1 MHFLGPP
8 VPLNVPTKPR
18 LHISEVP
25 SLRPDRPAHRL
36 GKFAHWAID
45 MVSYGQ
51 VPLLTL
57 SGGLM
62 ASGAR
67 SQTQSFDKHSSLR
80 AHPFFR
86 DLGATVIDRLAPR
99 VITSKVRKASV
110 IFRKGDI
117 GSKLYAVRS
126 GAVRISAP
134 SEEGK
139 DAIFN
144 LVVPGELFGEIAF
157 LDGGQRTADAVAIDN
172 CELMVIE
179 RRDFIP
185 LIRDNPEV
193 AERLIKIL
201 CARIRRTS
209 EQVED
214 IVFLGL
220 PGRLAKVL
228 LHLYQPSAAAA
239 PSSKINVTQREISQM
254 IGVSRESANKQ
265 LQDWQRKKW
274 LKLERGG
281 LVIFA
286 PQALRDLLSKDMA

>member
-1 MHFLGPP
+1 
-8 VPLNVPTKPR
+8 
-18 LHISEVP
+18 
-25 SLRPDRPAHRL
+25 
-36 GKFAHWAID
+36 
-45 MVSYGQ
+45 
-51 VPLLTL
+51 
-57 SGGLM
+57 M
-62 ASGAR
+62 AMGVTENSRAP
-67 SQTQSFDKHSSLR
+67 SFDKHALLR

-86 DLGATVIDRLAPR
+86 DLGGTVIDRLAPR
-99 VITSKVRKASV
+99 VITTKLKKGAI

-117 GSKLYAVRS
+117 GSKLYAVRA

-193 AERLIKIL
+193 AIRLIKIL
-201 CARIRRTS
+201 CARLRKTS

-220 PGRLAKVL
+220 PNRLAKVL
-228 LHLYQPSAAAA
+228 LHLYRPSAAVL
-239 PSSKINVTQREISQM
+239 PSSKIHVTQREISQM

-265 LQDWQRKKW
+265 LQEWQRKKW

-286 PQALRDLLSKDMA
+286 PQALRDLVSKNMA

>member
-1 MHFLGPP
+1 
-8 VPLNVPTKPR
+8 
-18 LHISEVP
+18 
-25 SLRPDRPAHRL
+25 
-36 GKFAHWAID
+36 
-45 MVSYGQ
+45 
-51 VPLLTL
+51 
-57 SGGLM
+57 M
-62 ASGAR
+62 APEAR
-67 SQTQSFDKHSSLR
+67 SQTQPFDKHTLLR

-86 DLGATVIDRLAPR
+86 DLGDTVIDRLAPR
-99 VITSKVRKASV
+99 VITSKVKRGSV

-117 GSKLYAVRS
+117 GSKLYAVRA

-134 SEEGK
+134 SEQGK

-172 CELMVIE
+172 CELLVIE

-185 LIRDNPEV
+185 LLRDNPEI
-193 AERLIKIL
+193 AIRLIKVL
-201 CARIRRTS
+201 CGRLRRTS

-220 PGRLAKVL
+220 PNRLAKAL
-228 LHLYQPSAAAA
+228 LHLYGPSGQAA
-239 PSSKINVTQREISQM
+239 SSNKIHVTQREISQM

-265 LQDWQRKKW
+265 LQDWQRRKW

-286 PQALRDLLSKDMA
+286 PEALRDLVAKSVP

>member
-1 MHFLGPP
+1 
-8 VPLNVPTKPR
+8 
-18 LHISEVP
+18 
-25 SLRPDRPAHRL
+25 
-36 GKFAHWAID
+36 
-45 MVSYGQ
+45 
-51 VPLLTL
+51 
-57 SGGLM
+57 M
-62 ASGAR
+62 ATGATT
-67 SQTQSFDKHSSLR
+67 QTQSSDKHSVLR

-86 DLGATVIDRLAPR
+86 DLGNTIIDRLAPR
-99 VITSKVRKASV
+99 FITTKIKKGAV

-117 GSKLYAVRS
+117 GSKLYAVRA

-157 LDGGQRTADAVAIDN
+157 LDGGQRTADAVAIEN
-172 CELMVIE
+172 SELLVIE

-201 CARIRRTS
+201 CARIRKTS

-220 PGRLAKVL
+220 PNRLAKVL
-228 LHLYQPSAAAA
+228 LHLYRPSAATL
-239 PSSKINVTQREISQM
+239 PSGKIHVTQREISQM

-281 LVIFA
+281 VVIFA
-286 PQALRDLLSKDMA
+286 PQALRDLVSKSLV

>member
-1 MHFLGPP
+1 MATGES
-8 VPLNVPTKPR
+8 
-18 LHISEVP
+18 IQ
-25 SLRPDRPAHRL
+25 
-36 GKFAHWAID
+36 
-45 MVSYGQ
+45 GQ
-51 VPLLTL
+51 F
-57 SGGLM
+57 S
-62 ASGAR
+62 
-67 SQTQSFDKHSSLR
+67 DKHGVLH

-86 DLGATVIDRLAPR
+86 DLGNTVIDRLAPR
-99 VITSKVRKASV
+99 VIATKIKKGAV

-117 GSKLYAVRS
+117 GSKLYAVRA

-157 LDGGQRTADAVAIDN
+157 LDGGQRTADAVAIEN
-172 CELMVIE
+172 CELLVIE

-201 CARIRRTS
+201 CARIRKTS

-220 PGRLAKVL
+220 PNRLAKVL
-228 LHLYQPSAAAA
+228 LHLSRPSAANS
-239 PSSKINVTQREISQM
+239 PVSKIQVTQREISQM

-281 LVIFA
+281 VVIFA
-286 PQALRDLLSKDMA
+286 PQALRDLVSKSLA

>member
-1 MHFLGPP
+1 
-8 VPLNVPTKPR
+8 
-18 LHISEVP
+18 
-25 SLRPDRPAHRL
+25 
-36 GKFAHWAID
+36 
-45 MVSYGQ
+45 
-51 VPLLTL
+51 
-57 SGGLM
+57 M
-62 ASGAR
+62 AMGATPK
-67 SQTQSFDKHSSLR
+67 TQSFDKHALLR
-80 AHPFFR
+80 THPFFR
-86 DLGATVIDRLAPR
+86 DLGDAVIDRLAPR
-99 VITSKVRKASV
+99 VITTKVKKAAV
-110 IFRKGDI
+110 IFRKGDV
-117 GSKLYAVRS
+117 GSKLYAVRA

-144 LVVPGELFGEIAF
+144 LVVPGQLFGEIAF
-157 LDGGQRTADAVAIDN
+157 LDGGQRTADAVAIEN

-185 LIRDNPEV
+185 LIQDNPEV
-193 AERLIKIL
+193 AIRLIKIL
-201 CARIRRTS
+201 CARIRKTS

-220 PGRLAKVL
+220 PNRLAKVL
-228 LHLYQPSAAAA
+228 LHLYQPSLADL
-239 PSSKINVTQREISQM
+239 PSKKIHVTQREISQM

-286 PQALRDLLSKDMA
+286 PQALRDLVSKTMA

>member
-1 MHFLGPP
+1 MG
-8 VPLNVPTKPR
+8 
-18 LHISEVP
+18 
-25 SLRPDRPAHRL
+25 A
-36 GKFAHWAID
+36 
-45 MVSYGQ
+45 VSQ
-51 VPLLTL
+51 NHL
-57 SGGLM
+57 
-62 ASGAR
+62 
-67 SQTQSFDKHSSLR
+67 FDKQALLR

-86 DLGATVIDRLAPR
+86 DLGDTIIDRLPPR
-99 VITSKVRKASV
+99 VISSKIKRGAV

-117 GSKLYAVRS
+117 GSKLYAVRA

-172 CELMVIE
+172 SELMVIE

-193 AERLIKIL
+193 AIRLITIL
-201 CARIRRTS
+201 CGRLRRTS

-220 PGRLAKVL
+220 SSRLAKVL
-228 LHLYQPSAAAA
+228 LHLYQPTATAV
-239 PSSKINVTQREISQM
+239 PSKKIQVTQREISQM
-254 IGVSRESANKQ
+254 IVVSRESANKQ
-265 LQDWQRKKW
+265 LQEWQRKKW

-281 LVIFA
+281 LVISS
-286 PQALRDLLSKDMA
+286 PQALRDLVSKNVD

>member
-1 MHFLGPP
+1 
-8 VPLNVPTKPR
+8 
-18 LHISEVP
+18 
-25 SLRPDRPAHRL
+25 
-36 GKFAHWAID
+36 
-45 MVSYGQ
+45 
-51 VPLLTL
+51 
-57 SGGLM
+57 M
-62 ASGAR
+62 AAR
-67 SQTQSFDKHSSLR
+67 ASSHVQTQLSDKHALLC
-80 AHPFFR
+80 AHPFFK
-86 DLGATVIDRLAPR
+86 DLGSSIIERLAPR
-99 VITSKVRKASV
+99 VITTRVKKGSV

-117 GSKLYAVRS
+117 GAKLYAVRA
-126 GAVRISAP
+126 GVVRISAP

-185 LIRDNPEV
+185 LLRDDPEV
-193 AERLIKIL
+193 ALRLIKIL
-201 CARIRRTS
+201 CARLRRTS

-220 PGRLAKVL
+220 PNRLAKVL
-228 LHLYQPSAAAA
+228 LHLYRPSATAL
-239 PSSKINVTQREISQM
+239 PRSKIQVTQREISQM

-265 LQDWQRKKW
+265 LQDWQRRKW

-281 LVIFA
+281 VVIFA
-286 PQALRDLLSKDMA
+286 PDALRGLVSRSGI

>member
-1 MHFLGPP
+1 VDCGIRMGS
-8 VPLNVPTKPR
+8 PLK
-18 LHISEVP
+18 
-25 SLRPDRPAHRL
+25 
-36 GKFAHWAID
+36 
-45 MVSYGQ
+45 
-51 VPLLTL
+51 
-57 SGGLM
+57 
-62 ASGAR
+62 
-67 SQTQSFDKHSSLR
+67 TQSFDKHSLLR

-86 DLGATVIDRLAPR
+86 DLGDGVIDNLAPR
-99 VITSKVRKASV
+99 VITTKVKKGAV

-117 GSKLYAVRS
+117 GSKLYAVRT

-157 LDGGQRTADAVAIDN
+157 LDGGQRTADAVAIGN

-193 AERLIKIL
+193 AIRLIKIL
-201 CARIRRTS
+201 CARIRKTS

-220 PGRLAKVL
+220 PNRLAKVL
-228 LHLYQPSAAAA
+228 LHLYQPSNADL
-239 PSSKINVTQREISQM
+239 PSKKINVTQREISQM

-281 LVIFA
+281 LIIFS
-286 PQALRDLLSKDMA
+286 PQALRDLVSKNME